1 MFIENSQNDQNNRI
15 EQLNNINKTSLEWYH
30 SLNILDTIFF
40 FLKKE
45 KKKRSYINIEEPIT
59 IEKELNGFFS
69 NLKRHLRY
77 IRDVHV

>member
-40 FLKKE
+40 SLKKR
-45 KKKRSYINIEEPIT
+45 KKRSYINIEEPIT
-59 IEKELNGFFS
+59 IEKELNGFF
-69 NLKRHLRY
+69 LIWKD
-77 IRDVHV
+77 I

>member
-1 MFIENSQNDQNNRI
+1 MISFFEYLRY
-15 EQLNNINKTSLEWYH
+15 NI
-30 SLNILDTIFF
+30 F

-59 IEKELNGFFS
+59 SEKELNGFFS